1 LPRARS
7 PTGDRI
13 PGWTFS
19 PKETHVKP
27 APFEYVR
34 PGSLPEALDA
44 LARHGSAGRILAGG
58 QSLVPMMN
66 LRLVKPAVLIDIN
79 RVPGLADV
87 RVDAGEL
94 VIGAL
99 ARHAALLASEIVAA
113 HCPLMVEAY
122 ACVAHGP
129 IRNRGTL
136 GGNISH
142 ADPASEMPAVLAAC
156 DAKIGVRSA
165 KGART
170 IPAIE
175 FFTGALTTAL
185 AEGEMVT
192 EIRIP
197 AAKSGQG
204 AAWREAANRQG
215 DFAMAGVAAVV
226 IVAGGKCTHASVAVA
241 GMERPGLR
249 LPAVEKQLI
258 GTTLD
263 DAAITA
269 AAAMASEVVRPSGS
283 YHADP
288 IYKRE
293 LAETLTARA
302 VTAAR
307 DRAR

>member
-1 LPRARS
+1 M
-7 PTGDRI
+7 
-13 PGWTFS
+13 
-19 PKETHVKP
+19 HVKP

-34 PGSLPEALDA
+34 PGSLPEALAA
-44 LARHGSAGRILAGG
+44 LARHGPAGRILAGG

-79 RVPGLADV
+79 RVPGLADI
-87 RVDAGEL
+87 RVDGAEL

-99 ARHAALLASEIVAA
+99 ARHAALLASELVAK

-122 ACVAHGP
+122 RCVAHGP

-156 DAKIGVRSA
+156 EARIGVRSA
-165 KGART
+165 KGTRT
-170 IPAIE
+170 IPATE
-175 FFTGALTTAL
+175 FFTGALATAL

-197 AAKSGQG
+197 IAKPGQG
-204 AAWREAANRQG
+204 AAWREVANRQG

-226 IVAGGKCTHASVAVA
+226 SVAGGKCTQASVAVA
-241 GMERPGLR
+241 GMERPGVR
-249 LPAVEKQLI
+249 LPAVEKQLV
-258 GTTLD
+258 GTVL
-263 DAAITA
+263 DAAAIA
-269 AAAMASEVVRPSGS
+269 AAGRMEADVVRPSGS

-288 IYKRE
+288 VYKRE
-293 LAETLTARA
+293 LVETLTTLALA
-302 VTAAR
+302 AAR
-307 DRAR
+307 ERAR

>member
-1 LPRARS
+1 M
-7 PTGDRI
+7 
-13 PGWTFS
+13 
-19 PKETHVKP
+19 HVKP
-27 APFEYVR
+27 APFEYIR
-34 PGSLPEALDA
+34 PGSLAEALDA
-44 LARHGSAGRILAGG
+44 LARHAPAGRILAGG

-79 RVPGLADV
+79 RVPGLADI
-87 RVDAGEL
+87 RVDGDEL

-99 ARHAALLASEIVAA
+99 ARHAALLASELVAK

-122 ACVAHGP
+122 RCVAHGP

-156 DAKIGVRSA
+156 EARIGVRSA

-170 IPAIE
+170 IPATE

-197 AAKSGQG
+197 TAKPGQG

-226 IVAGGKCTHASVAVA
+226 AVAGGKCAQASLAVA
-241 GMERPGLR
+241 GMERPGVR
-249 LPAVEKQLI
+249 LPAVEKQLV

-263 DAAITA
+263 DAAIA
-269 AAAMASEVVRPSGS
+269 AAASMASEVVRPSGS

-288 IYKRE
+288 VYKRE
-293 LAETLTARA
+293 LIETLSARA
-302 VTAAR
+302 LTAAR
-307 DRAR
+307 ERAR

>member
-1 LPRARS
+1 M
-7 PTGDRI
+7 
-13 PGWTFS
+13 
-19 PKETHVKP
+19 HVKP

-34 PGSLPEALDA
+34 PDSLPAALDA
-44 LARHGSAGRILAGG
+44 LARHAPAGRILAGG

-79 RVPGLADV
+79 RVPGLADI
-87 RVDAGEL
+87 RVDGGEL

-99 ARHAALLASEIVAA
+99 ARHAALLASELVAK

-122 ACVAHGP
+122 RCVAHGP

-156 DAKIGVRSA
+156 EAKVGVRSA
-165 KGART
+165 KRART
-170 IPAIE
+170 VPATE
-175 FFTGALTTAL
+175 FFTGALATAL

-197 AAKSGQG
+197 IAKPGQG
-204 AAWREAANRQG
+204 AAWREVANRQG

-226 IVAGGKCTHASVAVA
+226 TVAGGKCTHASVAVA
-241 GMERPGLR
+241 GMERPGVR
-249 LPAVEKQLI
+249 LPAVEKQLV
-258 GTTLD
+258 GTALD
-263 DAAITA
+263 ADAVA
-269 AAAMASEVVRPSGS
+269 AAGRMASEVVRPGGS

-288 IYKRE
+288 VYKRE
-293 LAETLTARA
+293 LVETLTTLALA
-302 VTAAR
+302 AAR
-307 DRAR
+307 ERAR

>member
-1 LPRARS
+1 M
-7 PTGDRI
+7 
-13 PGWTFS
+13 
-19 PKETHVKP
+19 HVKP

-34 PGSLPEALDA
+34 PDSLPAALDA
-44 LARHGSAGRILAGG
+44 LARHAPAGRILAGG

-79 RVPGLADV
+79 RVPGLADI
-87 RVDAGEL
+87 RVDGGEL

-99 ARHAALLASEIVAA
+99 ARHAALLASELVAK

-122 ACVAHGP
+122 RCVAHGP

-156 DAKIGVRSA
+156 EAKIGVRSA
-165 KGART
+165 KRART
-170 IPAIE
+170 VPATE
-175 FFTGALTTAL
+175 FFTGALATAL

-197 AAKSGQG
+197 IAKPGQG
-204 AAWREAANRQG
+204 AAWREVANRQG

-226 IVAGGKCTHASVAVA
+226 TVAGGKCTHASVAVA
-241 GMERPGLR
+241 GMERPGVR
-249 LPAVEKQLI
+249 LPAVEKQLV
-258 GTTLD
+258 GTAL
-263 DAAITA
+263 DAAAMA
-269 AAAMASEVVRPSGS
+269 AAGRMASEVVRPGGS

-288 IYKRE
+288 VYKRE
-293 LAETLTARA
+293 LVETLTTLALA
-302 VTAAR
+302 AAR
-307 DRAR
+307 ERAR

>member
-1 LPRARS
+1 M
-7 PTGDRI
+7 
-13 PGWTFS
+13 
-19 PKETHVKP
+19 KP

-34 PGSLPEALDA
+34 PGTLPEALDA
-44 LARHGSAGRILAGG
+44 LARHAPAGRILAGG

-79 RVPGLADV
+79 RIPGLADV
-87 RVDAGEL
+87 RVDGGEL

-99 ARHAALLASEIVAA
+99 ARHSTLLASEVIAK
-113 HCPLMVEAY
+113 HCPLMAEAY
-122 ACVAHGP
+122 HHVAHGP

-142 ADPASEMPAVLAAC
+142 ADPASEMPAVLATC

-170 IPAIE
+170 IPATD
-175 FFTGALTTAL
+175 FFTGALSTAL
-185 AEGEMVT
+185 ADGEMVT

-197 AAKSGQG
+197 VAAAGQG
-204 AAWREAANRQG
+204 AAWQEAANRKG

-226 IVAGGKCTHASVAVA
+226 TMAGGKCTRASLAVA
-241 GMERPGLR
+241 GMERPGVR
-249 LPAVEKQLI
+249 LPAVEKQLV
-258 GTTLD
+258 GTKLD
-263 DAAITA
+263 DAAIKA
-269 AAAMASEVVRPSGS
+269 AAAMAAEVVRPSGS

-288 IYKRE
+288 MFKRE
-293 LAETLTARA
+293 LVETLTGRA
-302 VTAAR
+302 LVAAR

>member
-1 LPRARS
+1 M
-7 PTGDRI
+7 
-13 PGWTFS
+13 
-19 PKETHVKP
+19 HVKP

-34 PGSLPEALDA
+34 PDSLPAALDA
-44 LARHGSAGRILAGG
+44 LARHAPAGRILAGG

-79 RVPGLADV
+79 RVPGLADI
-87 RVDAGEL
+87 RVDGGEL

-99 ARHAALLASEIVAA
+99 ARHAALLASELVAK

-122 ACVAHGP
+122 RCVAHGP

-156 DAKIGVRSA
+156 EAKVGVRSA
-165 KGART
+165 KRART
-170 IPAIE
+170 VPATE
-175 FFTGALTTAL
+175 FFTGALATAL

-197 AAKSGQG
+197 IAKPGQG
-204 AAWREAANRQG
+204 GAWRETANRKG

-226 IVAGGKCTHASVAVA
+226 TVAGGKCTHASVAVA
-241 GMERPGLR
+241 GMEQPGVR
-249 LPAVEKQLI
+249 LPAVEKQLV
-258 GTTLD
+258 GTAL
-263 DAAITA
+263 DAAAIA
-269 AAAMASEVVRPSGS
+269 AAGRMAAEVVRPGGS

-288 IYKRE
+288 VYKRE
-293 LAETLTARA
+293 LVETLTTHALA
-302 VTAAR
+302 AAR
-307 DRAR
+307 ERAR

>member
-1 LPRARS
+1 M
-7 PTGDRI
+7 
-13 PGWTFS
+13 
-19 PKETHVKP
+19 KP

-34 PGSLPEALDA
+34 PGSLPEALEA
-44 LARHGSAGRILAGG
+44 LARHAPAGRILAGG

-79 RVPGLADV
+79 RVPGLADI
-87 RVDAGEL
+87 RVDGGEL

-99 ARHAALLASEIVAA
+99 ARHAALLASELVAK

-122 ACVAHGP
+122 RCVAHGP

-165 KGART
+165 KHART
-170 IPAIE
+170 IPATE

-197 AAKSGQG
+197 IAKAGQG
-204 AAWREAANRQG
+204 AAWQEIANRQG
-215 DFAMAGVAAVV
+215 DFAMAGVAALVT
-226 IVAGGKCTHASVAVA
+226 VAGGKCTHASVAVA
-241 GMERPGLR
+241 GMERPGVR
-249 LPAVEKQLI
+249 LPAVEKQLV
-258 GTTLD
+258 GAALD
-263 DAAITA
+263 DATIA
-269 AAAMASEVVRPSGS
+269 AAGRMASEVVRPGGS

-288 IYKRE
+288 LYKRE
-293 LAETLTARA
+293 LVETLTARA
-302 VTAAR
+302 LAAAR
-307 DRAR
+307 ERAR